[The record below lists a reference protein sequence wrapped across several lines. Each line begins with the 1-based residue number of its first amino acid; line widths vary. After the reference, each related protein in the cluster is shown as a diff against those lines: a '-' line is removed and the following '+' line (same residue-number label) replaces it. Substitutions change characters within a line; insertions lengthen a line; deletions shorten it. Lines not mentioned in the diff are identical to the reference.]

1 MVFDTERILIMKTF
15 KLILL
20 LALVFLAGAM
30 AGVVGTRAVV
40 RRVVQQAMLHPERV
54 QAVIE
59 RRLTRQLRLDGG
71 QQAKLHDILSD
82 THGQLK
88 DLRREY
94 GPQFVLIVS
103 NANGQITAILTPEQ
117 QARYERLKQGNHPL
131 LQVLQQ
137 DR

>member
-1 MVFDTERILIMKTF
+1 MKTF